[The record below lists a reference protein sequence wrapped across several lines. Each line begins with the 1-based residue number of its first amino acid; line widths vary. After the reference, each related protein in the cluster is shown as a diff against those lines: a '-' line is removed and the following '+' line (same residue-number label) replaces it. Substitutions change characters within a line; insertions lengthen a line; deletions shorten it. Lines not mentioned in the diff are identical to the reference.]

1 MLHPLPQPNRPPWK
15 NPLQSLLKLAPRKR
29 PLPSRYFWASLAK
42 VFCGASKR
50 WAPLS
55 HTTSSFLFSF
65 HFCVFKDDS
74 AAVVEEKQEA
84 TPEAAPA
91 TEEVAAP
98 AAEESKQEEVD
109 APVAEAVVASE
120 VETQPAQPV
129 SLKKRKFK
137 KKKTQTCF
145 RVW

>member
-1 MLHPLPQPNRPPWK
+1 M
-15 NPLQSLLKLAPRKR
+15 
-29 PLPSRYFWASLAK
+29 
-42 VFCGASKR
+42 
-50 WAPLS
+50 
-55 HTTSSFLFSF
+55 
-65 HFCVFKDDS
+65 FKDDS

-129 SLKKRKFK
+129 SLKKQKFK

-145 RVW
+145 RVWWRRSPSSGAVYPSVAILSILHRTKGVCLS

>member
-1 MLHPLPQPNRPPWK
+1 M
-15 NPLQSLLKLAPRKR
+15 
-29 PLPSRYFWASLAK
+29 
-42 VFCGASKR
+42 
-50 WAPLS
+50 
-55 HTTSSFLFSF
+55 
-65 HFCVFKDDS
+65 FKDDS

-137 KKKTQTCF
+137 KKQKKKNPDMFSGVVKTVALEWRSLPVCRHLEYFTPYQGRLPFIKIRSIATNNFMECNSNSLQF
-145 RVW
+145 FQSFV